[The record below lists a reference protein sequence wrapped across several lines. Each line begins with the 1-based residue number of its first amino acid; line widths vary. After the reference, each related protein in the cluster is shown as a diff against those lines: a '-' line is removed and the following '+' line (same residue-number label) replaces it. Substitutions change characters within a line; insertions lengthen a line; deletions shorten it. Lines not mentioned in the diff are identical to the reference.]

1 MATDTSVGYI
11 FQTGALSA
19 DRSQFQ
25 QLVTID
31 APRRGNVIA
40 SCLGRQ
46 GLYLLTEEFAF
57 GRYNYFTHVLPS
69 PGGDTD
75 VKYGNAR
82 KMEYQW
88 KSKKYVMPA
97 RTTWG
102 AAKVVFNGGCVRMRL
117 HVDGCCMEDVMVRSC
132 QPFTLPSQITGV
144 TLEVE
149 LIGDAEVTEVIVAS
163 TMREIAE
170 R

>member
-11 FQTGALSA
+11 FQTGASSA

-31 APRRGNVIA
+31 APRRGDVIH

-46 GLYLLTEEFAF
+46 GMYFLTEEFSF
-57 GRYNYFTHVLPS
+57 GRYNYYIHVLPQ
-69 PGGDTD
+69 PGGETD
-75 VKYGNAR
+75 VQYERAR
-82 KMEYQW
+82 KMQYQW

-102 AAKVVFNGGCVRMRL
+102 AAKVVFKGGCVRMKL
-117 HVDGCCMEDVMVRSC
+117 YVDGCCVEDVMVRDC
-132 QPFTLPSQITGV
+132 KPFTLPSQITGT
-144 TLEVE
+144 TLEIE
-149 LIGDAEVTEVIVAS
+149 LIGDAEVTEAIVAS